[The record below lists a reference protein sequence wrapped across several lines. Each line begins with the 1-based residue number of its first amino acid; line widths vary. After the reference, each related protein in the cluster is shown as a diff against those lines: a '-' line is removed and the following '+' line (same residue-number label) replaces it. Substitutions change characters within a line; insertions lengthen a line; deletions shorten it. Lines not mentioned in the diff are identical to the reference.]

1 MCYSIKEKLI
11 KKINKIIN
19 YYFLLFYFLFIS
31 SNQFMKVLPEMTD
44 KIFIAKSEFE
54 SRYLLCC

>member
-1 MCYSIKEKLI
+1 MCYSIKGKFI
-11 KKINKIIN
+11 RKINKIIN